1 MGKLMLMYFRTL
13 ECFTKDSQ
21 LERIEEGLKMDYKR
35 TEKHFQPRAREKIVS
50 VLWFRWF
57 LS

>member
-1 MGKLMLMYFRTL
+1 MIMYFRIL
-13 ECFTKDSQ
+13 ECSIKDSQ

-35 TEKHFQPRAREKIVS
+35 TEKHFQSRARQKIVS